1 MCFGWNLGFDSI
13 WGVFLYMETNA
24 GFLLS
29 NLITGGNLLKNEA
42 LHSLKEVIHIML
54 DFISS
59 TGSNKNYA

>member
-1 MCFGWNLGFDSI
+1 
-13 WGVFLYMETNA
+13 METNA